1 MPRSE
6 TAPVAAICREEA
18 LAKINLSLH
27 ITRRRP
33 DGYHELDS
41 LVIFAGP
48 GDRVEAAPAV
58 TDPAKWNMVF
68 EAEPAE
74 RNLHISGPFSDALA
88 QENDNLVLRAE
99 HRFREAFGAPPA
111 RLHLLKNLPVAAG
124 IGGGSADA
132 AATLRVLSRL
142 WGVSPEPEK
151 MAALALALGAD
162 VPVCLLQ
169 RPVHMSGIG
178 EKLAPLAQMPALHLL
193 LVNPGI
199 ALSTPAVFR
208 SLKINETRTDAGASH
223 PGSFS
228 STDELAVWLRSARN
242 DLEAPAI
249 ALVPEIGEI
258 LHLLRRQQGCLLARM
273 SGSGA
278 TCFGLFAAAAE
289 THRAEAVMKTAFAGG
304 WVQPVDAAACVS
316 APG

>member
-6 TAPVAAICREEA
+6 TTPVAAICREEA

-27 ITRRRP
+27 VTRRRP

-41 LVIFAGP
+41 LVVFAGP
-48 GDRVEAAPAV
+48 GDRVEVTPAV
-58 TDPAKWNMVF
+58 TDPAKWNTVF
-68 EAEPAE
+68 EEGPAK
-74 RNLHISGPFSDALA
+74 RDLHVSGPFSDALA
-88 QENDNLVLRAE
+88 QESDNLVQRAE
-99 HRFREAFGAPPA
+99 HQFREAFGSPPA
-111 RLHLLKNLPVAAG
+111 RLHLQKNLPVAAG

-132 AATLRVLSRL
+132 AATLRALSRL
-142 WGVSPEPEK
+142 WKLSPEPKK
-151 MAALALALGAD
+151 MAALALKLGAD
-162 VPVCLLQ
+162 VPVCLSQ

-208 SLKINETRTDAGASH
+208 SLKNTEIRKDTGRSH
-223 PGSFS
+223 PGRFS
-228 STDELAVWLRSARN
+228 SMDELTGWLRSAGN
-242 DLEAPAI
+242 DLEAPAS

-278 TCFGLFAAAAE
+278 TCFGLFARAAD

-304 WVQPVDAAACVS
+304 WVQPVEAAARVS